1 MSDYTVRAIS
11 ADGEVRGFA
20 ALTKELVQE
29 LQRRHQTLPVAS
41 AALGRTATMGAIM
54 GCMLKGEKDQVTIRV
69 EGDGPLGRIMV
80 DANGKGEVRGYVDNP
95 AVLLPLNSAGKLDV
109 AAAVGKGSIYIL
121 KDLGLKEPYRGTSP
135 IVSGELAEDF
145 TYYFT
150 ASEQIPS
157 SVGLG
162 VLVNRDQILAAGGYL
177 IQVMPGATEETI
189 SLLEKKISSLASIT
203 DFLRSGGTPE
213 DLLIHL
219 MGEDTQILER
229 QPVAFACKCSR
240 ERTEAMLK
248 SLGSDELRSILEEQN
263 QAEVI
268 CHFCNEKYLFD
279 RSRIEEMI
287 AELGHS

>member
-11 ADGEVRGFA
+11 ADGDVRGFA
-20 ALTKELVQE
+20 ALTKDLVQE

-41 AALGRTATMGAIM
+41 AALGRTATMGALM
-54 GCMLKGEKDQVTIRV
+54 GSMLKEEKHQVTIIV
-69 EGDGPLGRIMV
+69 EGDGPLGRMMV

-95 AVLLPLNSAGKLDV
+95 AVFLPLNSAGKLDV
-109 AAAVGKGSIYIL
+109 ASAVGKGSIYIL
-121 KDLGLKEPYRGTSP
+121 KDLGLKEPYRGTAP
-135 IVSGELAEDF
+135 IISGELAEDF

-162 VLVNRDQILAAGGYL
+162 VLVNRDQILTAGGYL
-177 IQVMPGATEETI
+177 IQVMPGAKEETI
-189 SLLEKKISSLASIT
+189 SRLEKKISSLASIT
-203 DFLRSGGTPE
+203 DFFQNGGSPE

-219 MGEDTQILER
+219 MGEDVQVLNR
-229 QPVAFACKCSR
+229 HPVTFKCRCSR

-248 SLGSDELRSILEEQN
+248 SLGSDELNSILKEQN
-263 QAEVI
+263 QAEVT
-268 CHFCNEKYLFD
+268 CHFCNENYLFD
-279 RSRIEEMI
+279 RTEIEKMI